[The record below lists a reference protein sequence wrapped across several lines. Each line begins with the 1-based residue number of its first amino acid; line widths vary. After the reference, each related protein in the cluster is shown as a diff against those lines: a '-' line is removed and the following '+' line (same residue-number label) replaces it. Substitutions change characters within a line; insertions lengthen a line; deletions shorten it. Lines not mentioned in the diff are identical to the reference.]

1 MELPLETVALFAL
14 KLAYEREG
22 ESPIL
27 RDDPIMSD
35 YEREVF
41 GLLVRRGDVEGI
53 QFRVAH
59 RGRRVRS
66 PRRHVA
72 VEEVLPT
79 DHERV
84 RLAGEL
90 GGVERCGEELE
101 VRRGDLE
108 SIQFRVAHCVGLALD
123 AIGGADTPLGREL
136 HRLSADFS
144 NARTMAQLDA
154 PLTVLKNYLKDI
166 Q

>member
-1 MELPLETVALFAL
+1 MELLLETVALFCL

-53 QFRVAH
+53 HFRVAY
-59 RGRRVRS
+59 
-66 PRRHVA
+66 
-72 VEEVLPT
+72 
-79 DHERV
+79 
-84 RLAGEL
+84 
-90 GGVERCGEELE
+90 C
-101 VRRGDLE
+101 
-108 SIQFRVAHCVGLALD
+108 IGLALD
-123 AIGGADTPLGREL
+123 AIGGVDTPLGREL
-136 HRLSADFS
+136 HRLAADFS
-144 NARTMAQLDA
+144 NVPTMEQFEA
-154 PLTVLKNYLKDI
+154 PVIALRDYLKDI

>member
-41 GLLVRRGDVEGI
+41 GLLVRREDVEGI

-59 RGRRVRS
+59 
-66 PRRHVA
+66 
-72 VEEVLPT
+72 
-79 DHERV
+79 
-84 RLAGEL
+84 
-90 GGVERCGEELE
+90 C
-101 VRRGDLE
+101 
-108 SIQFRVAHCVGLALD
+108 IGLALH
-123 AIGGADTPLGREL
+123 AIGGVDTPLGREL

-144 NARTMAQLDA
+144 DARTMEQLETPVIALRD
-154 PLTVLKNYLKDI
+154 YLKDI

>member
-59 RGRRVRS
+59 
-66 PRRHVA
+66 
-72 VEEVLPT
+72 
-79 DHERV
+79 
-84 RLAGEL
+84 
-90 GGVERCGEELE
+90 
-101 VRRGDLE
+101 
-108 SIQFRVAHCVGLALD
+108 CVGLALD
-123 AIGGADTPLGREL
+123 AIAGAGTPLGREL

-144 NARTMAQLDA
+144 NARTMQQLDA
-154 PLTVLKNYLKDI
+154 PLIALRDYLKEI

>member
-14 KLAYEREG
+14 KLAYERDG

-53 QFRVAH
+53 QFRV
-59 RGRRVRS
+59 G
-66 PRRHVA
+66 
-72 VEEVLPT
+72 
-79 DHERV
+79 
-84 RLAGEL
+84 
-90 GGVERCGEELE
+90 
-101 VRRGDLE
+101 
-108 SIQFRVAHCVGLALD
+108 HCVGLALE
-123 AIGGADTPLGREL
+123 AIGGVDTPLGREL
-136 HRLSADFS
+136 DRLAVDFS
-144 NARTMAQLDA
+144 GARTMEELEA
-154 PLTVLKNYLKDI
+154 PVIALRDYLKDI

>member
-59 RGRRVRS
+59 
-66 PRRHVA
+66 
-72 VEEVLPT
+72 
-79 DHERV
+79 
-84 RLAGEL
+84 
-90 GGVERCGEELE
+90 
-101 VRRGDLE
+101 
-108 SIQFRVAHCVGLALD
+108 CVGLALD
-123 AIGGADTPLGREL
+123 AIGGVDTPLGREL
-136 HRLSADFS
+136 HRLAAEFGD
-144 NARTMAQLDA
+144 ARTMEELEA
-154 PLTVLKNYLKDI
+154 PIIALRDYLKEI